1 MPESTRA
8 ANAVQIGLGKAREVE
23 VDDHVDGGDV
33 DAAREEV
40 TAHEAPSLAALEVV
54 EDLVALALFHLRVN
68 VETRVAK
75 LRNLLRKKLDSL
87 SAVAKYDRLVNL

>member
-1 MPESTRA
+1 M
-8 ANAVQIGLGKAREVE
+8 
-23 VDDHVDGGDV
+23 
-33 DAAREEV
+33 
-40 TAHEAPSLAALEVV
+40 

-68 VETRVAK
+68 VEARVAK